1 MLGLV
6 VEGIENLV
14 ADVEGVEG
22 VVRGFV
28 VAENEGNNEVG
39 VVDAVLGVSVV
50 SFEIFKVLDF
60 LKKIE
65 TNQQK
70 EVTIVKVKLKNNN
83 KIVKL
88 IPDAHIFTI
97 FITEF
102 AYRYENM
109 PMAIKVYETMLK
121 YNISPNVV
129 TFTILIE
136 GFGMSGELEKAL
148 EYFNIM
154 TNKYNIKPN
163 VKTYTSLIKA
173 LVKTKNLEKAEQ
185 VWYQMI
191 KEGIKPERATYK
203 VLKHINDDN
212 YLFPRTPQKIKDA
225 IYRLDL
231 IKNIHN
237 VDTVYELYKNFIKL
251 NFKNKYNNTND
262 NSALAHKDID
272 SKTDVCSFTMFIS
285 IFSLR
290 FGDMQKSL
298 EIFQAMLKYKIK
310 PNTITFTKLIEGFAN
325 LGYISIRENEKAK
338 KIYDEMLENANAS
351 STPYFVLAL
360 HSVYKVCNFLA
371 YASPSLREI
380 ALSVFNSLNQ
390 LSN

>member
-1 MLGLV
+1 
-6 VEGIENLV
+6 
-14 ADVEGVEG
+14 
-22 VVRGFV
+22 
-28 VAENEGNNEVG
+28 
-39 VVDAVLGVSVV
+39 
-50 SFEIFKVLDF
+50 
-60 LKKIE
+60 
-65 TNQQK
+65 
-70 EVTIVKVKLKNNN
+70 
-83 KIVKL
+83 
-88 IPDAHIFTI
+88 
-97 FITEF
+97 
-102 AYRYENM
+102 M

-325 LGYISIRENEKAK
+325 LGKLENSLKIFNLMKSCNVKPNIHTYASLIKGYISIRENEKAK
-338 KIYDEMLENANAS
+338 KIYDEMLEN
-351 STPYFVLAL
+351 
-360 HSVYKVCNFLA
+360 
-371 YASPSLREI
+371 
-380 ALSVFNSLNQ
+380 
-390 LSN
+390 

>member
-1 MLGLV
+1 MTAKLRPTIKRFNSLLNGYLKNNS
-6 VEGIENLV
+6 IE
-14 ADVEGVEG
+14 DVE
-22 VVRGFV
+22 
-28 VAENEGNNEVG
+28 
-39 VVDAVLGVSVV
+39 
-50 SFEIFKVLDF
+50 EIFKYMKHLDINPNITIYNTILNNLS
-60 LKKIE
+60 LKNDIEDKALDLFISLVRQKKDINQIFNRTSAFKIFNIKQQNEIYNQKIE

-325 LGYISIRENEKAK
+325 LVLEKMK
-338 KIYDEMLENANAS
+338 KQKKFMM
-351 STPYFVLAL
+351 
-360 HSVYKVCNFLA
+360 KC
-371 YASPSLREI
+371 
-380 ALSVFNSLNQ
+380 
-390 LSN
+390 